1 MRNMRLFSFLQR
13 SLPIDTVQ
21 IEQTISHLEQQ
32 TSAELRVVVERKLA
46 RKNKGISAT
55 ERANQLFDELAMRE
69 TAQRN
74 GVLLYLCFTPHLVAV
89 VGDEG
94 IHRKVGED
102 FWQAIYQAMKSDC
115 QQGNYTQ
122 ALCLAIAEVENAL
135 ATHFPIQPDDNNEL
149 PNSVVI
155 K

>member
-1 MRNMRLFSFLQR
+1 MGLFSFLQR
-13 SLPIDTVQ
+13 TLPIDTVQ
-21 IEQTISHLEQQ
+21 IEQAISQLEQR

-46 RKNKGISAT
+46 RKHKGLSAI
-55 ERANQLFDELAMRE
+55 ERADQLFDELEMRA
-69 TAQRN
+69 TAERN
-74 GVLLYLCFTPHLVAV
+74 GVLIYLCFKPHLVAV

-94 IHRKVGED
+94 IHQKVGET
-102 FWQAIYQAMKSDC
+102 FWQAVYQAMKHDC

-122 ALCLAIAEVENAL
+122 ALCLAIAEVEKAL
-135 ATHFPIQPDDNNEL
+135 ATHFPIQPDDVNEL